1 MKGAETAAAML
12 RPYDANA
19 MSCYPI
25 SSRINHVANDD
36 EEFAARVEL
45 APAQPQLF

>member
-1 MKGAETAAAML
+1 MQHAETAAEML

-19 MSCYPI
+19 MNCYPI
-25 SSRINHVANDD
+25 SIRINHVANDD
-36 EEFAARVEL
+36 EECAARVEL